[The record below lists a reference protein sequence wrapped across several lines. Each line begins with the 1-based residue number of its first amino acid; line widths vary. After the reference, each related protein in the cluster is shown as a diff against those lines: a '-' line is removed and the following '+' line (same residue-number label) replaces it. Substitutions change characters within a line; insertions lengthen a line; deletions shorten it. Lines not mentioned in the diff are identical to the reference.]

1 MTNRKIC
8 NMLRA
13 ELYNNG
19 FEYGFVL
26 NGQKYKP
33 NMNDG
38 FDVTESIVIGQQ
50 PEFLLNKL
58 E

>member
-1 MTNRKIC
+1 MTIREVC

-13 ELYNNG
+13 ELYNTG
-19 FEYGFVL
+19 FEYGFVV

-38 FDVTESIVIGQQ
+38 SDVTESIVIGQQ
-50 PEFLLNKL
+50 PEFY
-58 E
+58 